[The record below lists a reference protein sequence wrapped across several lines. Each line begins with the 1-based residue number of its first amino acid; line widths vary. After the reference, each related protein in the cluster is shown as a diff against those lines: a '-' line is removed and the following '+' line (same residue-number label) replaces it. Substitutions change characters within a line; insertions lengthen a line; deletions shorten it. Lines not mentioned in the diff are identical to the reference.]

1 MTTTNGTRS
10 LEIARLAGAQ
20 EILVGSFRNM
30 SATLDYL
37 KSMGREEVVVLA
49 AGWKGQ
55 LSLEDCLYA
64 GVLALEVEQR
74 AWGKAEGDA
83 ALLLRDTAKQVGSS
97 VSALEAY
104 LRNSEHYARLERV
117 GLASAVPYCLEQ
129 SDAPAIKLCDDD
141 FLRAV

>member
-1 MTTTNGTRS
+1 M
-10 LEIARLAGAQ
+10 
-20 EILVGSFRNM
+20 
-30 SATLDYL
+30 
-37 KSMGREEVVVLA
+37 
-49 AGWKGQ
+49 
-55 LSLEDCLYA
+55 YA

-97 VSALEAY
+97 ASALEAY
-104 LRNSEHYARLERV
+104 LRNSEHYARLERA